1 MTDEA
6 VQISI
11 TIRVAKREHKI
22 ERKIRIEELEE
33 TIQRIAVET
42 GQETLGMGIKELDD
56 RIAEKPPKGWQNVG
70 TEERWLVSSI
80 GAMRYKRRIY
90 LDEKRERRKPVDEM
104 LGIEKYGRMSGR
116 VQEMGA
122 SLACMGTYRLAASQ
136 LSYLIKTPISHS
148 AVQRMA
154 WITGNRIADGE
165 EAERRRVFERGEPLE
180 AGKIKAPVL
189 YGESDGVSGKNGT
202 RCEIN
207 FLCHIILSF

>member
-90 LDEKRERRKPVDEM
+90 LD
-104 LGIEKYGRMSGR
+104 
-116 VQEMGA
+116 
-122 SLACMGTYRLAASQ
+122 
-136 LSYLIKTPISHS
+136 
-148 AVQRMA
+148 
-154 WITGNRIADGE
+154 
-165 EAERRRVFERGEPLE
+165 
-180 AGKIKAPVL
+180 
-189 YGESDGVSGKNGT
+189 
-202 RCEIN
+202 
-207 FLCHIILSF
+207 